1 MSIKV
6 FHVVGARPNF
16 MKLAPL
22 YRDIALKENILQKTI
37 HTGQHY
43 DPLMSDIFFQQLEIP
58 TPEYNLGIGSGTHTQ
73 QTAKTMLALEELLLK
88 DKPDWVL
95 VYGDVNSTL
104 AATLVCVKM
113 GIKVAH
119 VEAGLRS
126 YDRQMPEEI
135 NRVLTDSVADI
146 LLTPSED
153 ANQNLMK
160 EGVSKDKIFL
170 VGNIM
175 IDSLCFALQL
185 IEQESKYIAKA
196 KKILQKNDYQN
207 FILSTVHRPSNVD
220 SPNALKRLIEVFKEI
235 AQEYYF
241 VLPLHPRTHKHL
253 QELNILNEIP
263 EKMLIVEPLSYFD
276 FVYLQKNA
284 FCILTD
290 SGGIQEE
297 STFLQVPCLTLRKN
311 TERPITIEKGSN
323 TLIGDDYDLL
333 FSKIKEIEQ
342 GKYKKASQ
350 IPLWDGKT
358 AQRISSLILN
368 LPKLGTF

>member
-1 MSIKV
+1 MSSNI
-6 FHVVGARPNF
+6 FHIVGARPNF

-22 YRDIALKENILQKTI
+22 YKNLVWKENIKQKII

-43 DPLMSDIFFQQLEIP
+43 DAMMSDIFFQQLEIP
-58 TPEYNLGIGSGTHTQ
+58 TPDYNLGVGSGTHTQ
-73 QTAKTMLALEELLLK
+73 QTANAMLALEQCLLN
-88 DKPDWVL
+88 DKPELVV

-113 GIKVAH
+113 GIRVAH

-135 NRVLTDSVADI
+135 NRVLTDSVADV

-153 ANQNLMK
+153 ANQNLLK
-160 EGVSKDKIFL
+160 EGISADKIFL

-175 IDSLCFALQL
+175 IDSLCLALKL
-185 IEQESKYIAKA
+185 IEEKLEYTKKAQE
-196 KKILQKNDYQN
+196 ILQKIDCQK

-220 SPNALKRLIEVFKEI
+220 TPSALKRLFEVFKEI
-235 AQEYYF
+235 AQTYYLI
-241 VLPLHPRTHKHL
+241 LPLHPRTQKQL
-253 QELNILNEIP
+253 QEHSILDKIP
-263 EKMLIVEPLSYFD
+263 EKMLIVAPLSYFD
-276 FVYLQKNA
+276 FICLQKNA

-297 STFLQVPCLTLRKN
+297 STFLQIPCLTLRKN

-323 TLIGDDYDLL
+323 TLIGDDYELL
-333 FSKIKEIEQ
+333 FAKISEIEQ
-342 GKYKKASQ
+342 GKYKKAFP
-350 IPLWDGKT
+350 IPLWDGK
-358 AQRISSLILN
+358 AAERIGQLIPHFL
-368 LPKLGTF
+368 KK